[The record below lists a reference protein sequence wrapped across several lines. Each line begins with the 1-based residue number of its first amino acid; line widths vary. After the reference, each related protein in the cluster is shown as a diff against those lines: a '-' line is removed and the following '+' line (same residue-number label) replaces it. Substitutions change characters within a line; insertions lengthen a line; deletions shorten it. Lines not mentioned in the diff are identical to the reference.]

1 MSTFKRIA
9 AAIAFSPRAEANIC
23 ETKRFADQL
32 GAELILIHI
41 GSDDDAA
48 HVAFDELLKCSGIEP
63 AEVKQV
69 WRSGDPVKEIA
80 QIIDEE
86 QIDLLV
92 VGALPKEGLFKYFV
106 GSIAR
111 KICREVSCSVLLLTN
126 PQKADRPCRRIALN
140 SADKSC
146 DGHTLDVA
154 FRLADLLHAEEVHLC
169 QELDPHEVHVKVE
182 DDSTLDEF
190 NRAKELMKQKETERL
205 AKLLNAVKG
214 PQSARLKTDFIFG
227 KPGVTLAHFTQSIG
241 GDLLVM
247 NAPSDRARLIKRLFV
262 SGIEYILG
270 DLPCDLL
277 LVRKLN

>member
-1 MSTFKRIA
+1 MTTFKRIA

-32 GAELILIHI
+32 NAELILIHI

-48 HVAFDELLKCSGIEP
+48 HAEFNELLKCSGINP
-63 AEVKQV
+63 NEVKQV
-69 WRSGDPVKEIA
+69 WREGDPIKGIA
-80 QIIDEE
+80 QIIEEE

-111 KICREVSCSVLLLTN
+111 KICREVNCSVFLLTN
-126 PQKADRPCRRIALN
+126 PQKENRPTRTIALN
-140 SADKSC
+140 TADKSC
-146 DGHTLDVA
+146 DEHTINVA
-154 FRLADLLHAEEVHLC
+154 FRLADSLQAEEVHLC
-169 QELDPHEVHVKVE
+169 QELDPSQVKVKVE

-190 NRAKELMKQKETERL
+190 NEAKELMKQNETERL
-205 AKLLNAVKG
+205 TTLLKAVA
-214 PQSARLKTDFIFG
+214 PPETAQLKTDFIFG

-247 NAPSDRARLIKRLFV
+247 NAPSDRARLINRLFV

-277 LVRKLN
+277 LVRKSK